1 MEVKT
6 IIIKYFSMFSG
17 NAVTTNVITA
27 IVDEMFDKVKK

>member
-6 IIIKYFSMFSG
+6 ITIKYFSMFSE
-17 NAVTTNVITA
+17 NAVTINVITA